1 MDNNLMA
8 LMQQDSQGE
17 VPGAPASDDY
27 YAQARPEMLAFV
39 PETTRR
45 LLDIGC
51 SEGRFGAGVKEKLPG
66 CEVWGVEPSA
76 AAAAA
81 KTRLDRV
88 FSRRFEELEELP
100 DAYFDV
106 VTMNDVLEH
115 LPYSEPALELVR
127 RVLKPD
133 GRLVLSLPNVG
144 YILNVRDLVFR
155 KDWEYQDCGIL
166 DRTHLRFFTQKSATR
181 LLTQNGFVVREAKG
195 INPWRL
201 GLPYRILRALAP
213 GFFGEMYFP
222 QFAIVAELAGPKA

>member
-1 MDNNLMA
+1 
-8 LMQQDSQGE
+8 MQQDPQVE

-27 YAQARPEMLAFV
+27 YAQSRPEMLAFV
-39 PETTRR
+39 PATTGR

-51 SEGRFGAGVKEKLPG
+51 SEGRFGAAVKEMLPL

-88 FSRRFEELEELP
+88 FTSRIEELQELP
-100 DAYFDV
+100 DGHFDV

-133 GRLVLSLPNVG
+133 GRLVLSLPNVR
-144 YILNVRDLVFR
+144 YFLNVRDLVF
-155 KDWEYQDCGIL
+155 
-166 DRTHLRFFTQKSATR
+166 
-181 LLTQNGFVVREAKG
+181 
-195 INPWRL
+195 
-201 GLPYRILRALAP
+201 
-213 GFFGEMYFP
+213 
-222 QFAIVAELAGPKA
+222 